1 MQTLP
6 RNLTQVTSH
15 DHYAHIYVSLLGYL
29 VPHHHLP
36 IQPPLHL
43 LHVHLRLHLRVLL
56 CGKRKEKVY
65 AKMWVHISSMTTTD
79 RPSFQFI
86 KVLVLRLQVG
96 SGNETTKC
104 LRSVIA
110 LLSLV
115 PRPSIT

>member
-29 VPHHHLP
+29 VPHHHLL
-36 IQPPLHL
+36 IQLTNL

-56 CGKRKEKVY
+56 YGKRKEKVC
-65 AKMWVHISSMTTTD
+65 AEMWVHISSMTTTD